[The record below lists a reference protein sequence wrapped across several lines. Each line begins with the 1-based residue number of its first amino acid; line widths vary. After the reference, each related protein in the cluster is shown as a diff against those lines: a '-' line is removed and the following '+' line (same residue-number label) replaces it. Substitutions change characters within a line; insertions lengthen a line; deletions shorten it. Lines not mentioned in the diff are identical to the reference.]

1 MFPMQISKFRVL
13 LSFIAALG
21 GGAAVYG
28 ILRSYSWAIYVAV
41 VVGYTAGVFCLG
53 WQAGLA
59 ERCFRSG
66 FWHRIGV
73 THTMFV
79 AAVMILLRIWLYGD
93 SNLPHWLTRSYVSY
107 GRFSP
112 EPRTSTVL
120 ADAISVAV
128 LALMVIEAFWVRQK
142 LSPESEQTTA

>member
-1 MFPMQISKFRVL
+1 MQISKFRVL

-21 GGAAVYG
+21 
-28 ILRSYSWAIYVAV
+28 
-41 VVGYTAGVFCLG
+41 AG
-53 WQAGLA
+53 
-59 ERCFRSG
+59 
-66 FWHRIGV
+66 
-73 THTMFV
+73 